1 MNKNSPGNVKKA
13 KGFFAGILT
22 ISVFVVILFIFT
34 GRIFLEIFELLIIP
48 LPKKLST
55 SKRKSR

>member
-1 MNKNSPGNVKKA
+1 MNKNSSGNGKKA

-34 GRIFLEIFELLIIP
+34 GRIFLEIYELLIIP
-48 LPKKLST
+48 LPKKFSI
-55 SKRKSR
+55 SNRKSK